1 MSSPFVLANSHIRP
15 AKSKSPMPKKDLHPQ
30 PKNTYLDSLSKYPIF
45 SHMKLSHYGFRP
57 KQIKLEQLTSTIEEI
72 YSDRYEVEMQNIRA
86 AVNKILEAEDIRR
99 EIRDFNEFTYDFFMR
114 RYGGN
119 GRKAEE
125 TLLGVLTTLES
136 SKKDFLHLQL
146 FSDFMNYSY
155 NPDDISCFLLIR
167 SLIERELGIRIVS
180 LDRKTIVDLT
190 KVALTKK
197 QAKKIFEQFMI
208 DEPMLLV
215 EKSFQRF
222 ISNNLRTYNSEM
234 IRPYEMMVHGVREYK
249 QLADKKITNS
259 VKNSVASSG
268 SYIDSCLFTTLN
280 QGKKLKSNS
289 TKLTFGVQNMS
300 EKGFVTALEDP
311 AYLNYEKNREKENQW
326 PTVNPNNLSSR
337 ATNEFNY
344 SKHNSDAYKAEVGFS
359 LQRPLEHDTFQK
371 PPQNKPLTPYPA
383 ENNQSNLQPGPAKPQ
398 NKPTPAQPQLPN
410 YNIFAQD
417 TFRNPEPNSLG
428 HHASQAA
435 DEGEQSANNS
445 IEDIIEYEETSQRPL
460 YNNQSQQHK
469 QSVESGFSERNYN
482 TVTSLSELCF
492 QMLKRIINM

>member
-1 MSSPFVLANSHIRP
+1 M
-15 AKSKSPMPKKDLHPQ
+15 
-30 PKNTYLDSLSKYPIF
+30 
-45 SHMKLSHYGFRP
+45 
-57 KQIKLEQLTSTIEEI
+57 IEEI

-136 SKKDFLHLQL
+136 YKKDFLHLQL
-146 FSDFMNYSY
+146 FSDFMNYVY

-197 QAKKIFEQFMI
+197 QAKKVFEQFMI

-249 QLADKKITNS
+249 QLAEKKITNS
-259 VKNSVASSG
+259 VKNTVASSG

-280 QGKKLKSNS
+280 QGKKLKAVN
-289 TKLTFGVQNMS
+289 TKLTFGVQNLS
-300 EKGFVTALEDP
+300 ERGFASALEDP

-326 PTVNPNNLSSR
+326 PTVNQVNSGSR
-337 ATNEFNY
+337 TTNEFNF
-344 SKHNSDAYKAEVGFS
+344 SKHNSDAFKAEVGFS
-359 LQRPLEHDTFQK
+359 LQRPL
-371 PPQNKPLTPYPA
+371 QNKPLTPYP
-383 ENNQSNLQPGPAKPQ
+383 EQPSQQPAPAKTQ
-398 NKPTPAQPQLPN
+398 SKPATNQPQLQPH

-417 TFRNPEPNSLG
+417 TFRNPEPQSLG
-428 HHASQAA
+428 QHLSTPAE
-435 DEGEQSANNS
+435 DGEQSANNS
-445 IEDIIEYEETSQRPL
+445 IEDIIEYEDNNQQPF
-460 YNNQSQQHK
+460 YYNQSQQSQMHK

-492 QMLKRIINM
+492 QMLKRIIKM